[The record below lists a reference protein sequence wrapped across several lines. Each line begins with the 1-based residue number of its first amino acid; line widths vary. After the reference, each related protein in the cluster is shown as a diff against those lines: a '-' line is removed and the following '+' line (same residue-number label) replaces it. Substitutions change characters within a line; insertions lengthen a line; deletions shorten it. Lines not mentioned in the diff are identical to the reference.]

1 MSDAYSKAY
10 VEVLEIISHFSEEEL
25 NKIPQE
31 KINFYNEHKDNN
43 YQFKIDPTIDL
54 AEQNI
59 SREAN
64 AIIVSLFRNYFA
76 TEKQKQTLD
85 NLLKQN
91 EQKSEEEKRKKYNPD
106 DIFKQDK
113 KITPIENT
121 STETNNDLLP
131 IEISEEKWYKKILDF
146 FKSLFKK

>member
-106 DIFKQDK
+106 DIFKK
-113 KITPIENT
+113 
-121 STETNNDLLP
+121 
-131 IEISEEKWYKKILDF
+131 
-146 FKSLFKK
+146 